1 MIKIKTFILFFQR
14 FFKKLIEKWQIKKIV
29 EIALSEDIPFTDITS
44 EILIPSNLR
53 GRASFIAKEDL
64 VICGKPVVEEVFY
77 MLDREIQILWQV
89 EEGAEVKAKTKLGFV
104 EGKIQSILK
113 GERVALNF
121 LQHLSG
127 IATYTRKLVKKLSP
141 QCTILLDTR
150 KTIPG
155 LRVLQKYAVK
165 IGGGQNHRFC
175 LSDGILIKDNHIKAL
190 GGIQEVINKLVNLP
204 HYLKVEIEVK
214 SLDELQILLDSKA
227 KIDVVLLDN
236 FSLED
241 LKKAK
246 KLIELKKPDLKIEI
260 SGGIT
265 LENIEKF
272 KEFEID
278 YISSGALTHSVKAVD
293 ISLKIENIYNY

>member
-1 MIKIKTFILFFQR
+1 M
-14 FFKKLIEKWQIKKIV
+14 IEKWQIRKIV

-44 EILIPSNLR
+44 EILIPPNLN
-53 GRASFIAKEDL
+53 GRAFFIAKEDL
-64 VICGKPVVEEVFY
+64 VVCGKPVVEEVFNL
-77 MLDREIQILWQV
+77 LDPEIKIVWQV
-89 EEGAEVKAKTKLGFV
+89 EEGAEIKAKTKLGFV
-104 EGKIQSILK
+104 EGKIHSILK

-141 QCTILLDTR
+141 YCSILLDTR

-155 LRVLQKYAVK
+155 LRILQKYAVK
-165 IGGGQNHRFC
+165 VGGGKNHRFS

-190 GGIQEVINKLVNLP
+190 GGIQEVINKLANLP

-214 SLDELQILLDSKA
+214 SLEELKILLESKA
-227 KIDVVLLDN
+227 KIDVILLDN

-246 KLIELKKPDLKIEI
+246 KLIKLKKPDLKIEI
-260 SGGIT
+260 SGGVN

-272 KEFEID
+272 KELEID
-278 YISSGALTHSVKAVD
+278 YISSGALTHSIKAVD
-293 ISLKIENIYNY
+293 ITLKIENIY